1 MGSLVK
7 QGKIRGWGM
16 CNDNTYGL
24 MGSLGAVTLSLSLT
38 MTLTL
43 TLTLTLP
50 LPLTRRP
57 APPS

>member
-24 MGSLGAVTLSLSLT
+24 MGSLGAVS
-38 MTLTL
+38 L

-50 LPLTRRP
+50 
-57 APPS
+57 